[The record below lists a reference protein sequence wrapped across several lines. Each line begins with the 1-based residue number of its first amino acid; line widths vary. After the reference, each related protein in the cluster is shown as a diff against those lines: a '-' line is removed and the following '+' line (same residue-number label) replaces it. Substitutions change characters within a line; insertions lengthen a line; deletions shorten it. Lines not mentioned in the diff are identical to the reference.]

1 MRLLDRYLLKELLLP
16 LGVCLGG
23 FLIFWVSFDLL
34 SELENLQKDHAPWSG
49 VVLLY
54 WIRLP
59 ELLLT
64 ILPVGELLALLYALT
79 QHSRSN
85 ELTAMRAAGIS
96 LWRIC
101 MPYLLV
107 GFGLSAGLYLL
118 NETLLPDARDR
129 EDQLRAQWRDPSGTE
144 SSRNWVENVHF
155 LNPANGTAWR
165 IGAFNQISGELR
177 QVRVQMDLPGT
188 AWEETVAPS
197 GRWTTVVWQ
206 LTNGLEYFHRTE
218 RDENPASRP
227 KNSLSVSEFGGGLEV
242 LGGWKGETAI
252 RLVGTNAFTNRVAL
266 ESPELPA
273 ERRWTL
279 GELNPKTGEFL
290 ALRGRSPVGTGA
302 RRILIADGA
311 VWTNGVWRFQTRM
324 SQAGTNQVHEIL
336 FRSNAD
342 DDPFDKKWDELDAP
356 ELPDT
361 PDVIRSEVRVGSQM
375 GKQVA
380 LQKIQLSAREIDT
393 YRKLHPNLSLQ
404 ERARLD
410 TQLEVRLAAPWTC
423 AVVVLIAIPFGA
435 PSGRRNVFFGV
446 AGSLAI
452 GFTYFVLQRL
462 GFALG
467 QSGQVTPWMA
477 AWLPNLAFA
486 AVGVILTSRVR

>member
-34 SELENLQKDHAPWSG
+34 GELENLQKDHAPWLG
-49 VVLLY
+49 VVQLY

-79 QHSRSN
+79 QHSRHH

-96 LWRIC
+96 VWRIC
-101 MPYLLV
+101 APYLGV
-107 GFGLSAGLYLL
+107 GIALSGVLYAL
-118 NETLLPDARDR
+118 NEVVLPDARER
-129 EDQLRAQWRDPSGTE
+129 EDRLRAEWHDPSGGDPAH
-144 SSRNWVENVHF
+144 RWVQNVHF
-155 LNPANGTAWR
+155 HNPASRTAWR
-165 IGAFNQISGELR
+165 IGSFNPISGELR
-177 QVRVQMDLPGT
+177 QVRVQMDLPAQ
-188 AWEETVAPS
+188 AWEEVVAPS
-197 GRWTTVVWQ
+197 GRWTTVVWH
-206 LTNGLEYFHRTE
+206 LTNGLEYLHRTE
-218 RDENPASRP
+218 HDDNPASRM
-227 KNSLSVSEFGGGLEV
+227 KQSLTVGELGSGIEGV
-242 LGGWKGETAI
+242 LGWGTETVV
-252 RLVGTNAFTNRVAL
+252 RHQGTNSFTNRIRL
-266 ESPELPA
+266 EHVDPA
-273 ERRWTL
+273 SGRRWTFA
-279 GELNPKTGEFL
+279 ELNPRSGEFTDF
-290 ALRGRSPVGTGA
+290 RGRASVGAGA
-302 RRILIADGA
+302 RRTLIADAA
-311 VWTNGVWRFQTRM
+311 VWTNGIWRFR
-324 SQAGTNQVHEIL
+324 SGSTNVHEIL
-336 FRSNAD
+336 FRSSAD
-342 DDPFDKKWDELDAP
+342 DDPFRKDWDELDAP
-356 ELPDT
+356 ELVDS

-380 LQKIQLSAREIDT
+380 LQKIQLSAREIEI
-393 YRKLHPNLSLQ
+393 YRRLHPNLTVS

-452 GFTYFVLQRL
+452 GFSFFVLQRL

-467 QSGQVTPWMA
+467 QSGQVAPWVA
-477 AWLPNLAFA
+477 AWIPNLAFA
-486 AVGVILTSRVR
+486 GAGVVLTSRVR